1 MGRRFLGALLGL
13 FMLVCGVGAVAMAI
27 WGDDALDHDVQKAL
41 QLPERLPRELNLFNP
56 MAGFG
61 VAEGKNPAEEGY
73 AATTRVN
80 ELLAAPGPSDEDE
93 LGDKVRRA
101 WVVSELTVA
110 DDENILC
117 SPKEDGCVARLW
129 SGRDELHALAKA
141 HQTLLDRYRGLAEFT
156 DYRMEL
162 HPHVE
167 MPLPESRTLRATH
180 RLWLGMQ
187 AASYFQG
194 ASGALD
200 AVLDDLRFLRR
211 VLAQADDLLTKMV
224 VADMVV
230 EDLHVYAAFM
240 DREGALLDEFPTL
253 ESLSGREASLESALA
268 SEFRFS
274 ASTLL
279 TLENRPETYDE
290 LGLPRWLGAVGLR
303 PLFKRNRSVNST
315 YRCWYQVPVAKRLQ
329 PADALARETSETD
342 RGCKFGWAEWIS
354 NPLGTIIVS
363 IAQPDLSHYA
373 GRLHDLRGLITL
385 VNLKRSIRRAGIAE
399 DQLAEYL
406 STEGARFTDP
416 YLGKPVLWRSET
428 RTLYFNSPQPRRGY
442 HRLPLEPLG

>member
-1 MGRRFLGALLGL
+1 MERRFLGTLLGL
-13 FMLVCGVGAVAMAI
+13 LVLVCGVGAVALAI
-27 WGDDALDHDVQKAL
+27 WRDDTLDRDVQKAL

-56 MAGFG
+56 IAGFG

-80 ELLAAPGPSDEDE
+80 ELLAAPGPSDEE
-93 LGDKVRRA
+93 EFGDTVRRA
-101 WVVSELTVA
+101 WVVSELTVE

-117 SPKEDGCVARLW
+117 SPKDDGCVARLW
-129 SGRDELHALAKA
+129 SGRDELRALAKA
-141 HQTLLDRYRGLAEFT
+141 HQTLIDRYRGLADFT

-167 MPLPESRTLRATH
+167 MPFPEFRTLRATH

-187 AASYFQG
+187 AASYLQG

-200 AVLDDLRFLRR
+200 TVLGDLRFLRR

-230 EDLHVYAAFM
+230 EDLRVFAALM
-240 DREGALLDEFPTL
+240 DREAGLLDEFPEI
-253 ESLSGREASLESALA
+253 ESLSGQEASLESALQ

-274 ASTLL
+274 TSALL
-279 TLENRPETYDE
+279 TLENRPETYHE

-303 PLFKRNRSVNST
+303 PLFKPNRSVNSAN
-315 YRCWYQVPVAKRLQ
+315 RCWEQVHAATRLK
-329 PADALARETSETD
+329 PADALTRGSSETEN
-342 RGCKFGWAEWIS
+342 GCKFGWTEWIS

-363 IAQPDLSHYA
+363 IAQPNVSHYA
-373 GRLHDLRGLITL
+373 GRLHDLHGLITL

-428 RTLYFNSPQPRRGY
+428 RTLYFTSPQPRRGY

>member
-13 FMLVCGVGAVAMAI
+13 LVLVCGVGAVAVAI
-27 WGDDALDHDVQKAL
+27 WGDDALERDVQKAL
-41 QLPERLPRELNLFNP
+41 QLPARLPRELNLFNP
-56 MAGFG
+56 IAGFG

-73 AATTRVN
+73 AAITRVN
-80 ELLAAPGPSDEDE
+80 ELLAAPGPSDEE
-93 LGDKVRRA
+93 KLGDKVRRA
-101 WVVSELTVA
+101 WVVSKLTVG

-117 SPKEDGCVARLW
+117 SPKDDGCVARLW
-129 SGRDELHALAKA
+129 SGRDELRALASA
-141 HQTLLDRYRGLAEFT
+141 HQTLLDRYRGLADFT

-167 MPLPESRTLRATH
+167 MPLPEFRTLRATH

-187 AASYFQG
+187 AASYSHG

-200 AVLDDLRFLRR
+200 AVLGDLRFLRR

-230 EDLHVYAAFM
+230 EDLHVFAAIM
-240 DREGALLDEFPTL
+240 DREGALLDEFPAL
-253 ESLSGREASLESALA
+253 ESLSGQEASLESALR

-274 ASTLL
+274 TSAFL
-279 TLENRPETYDE
+279 TLDNRPETYDN

-303 PLFKRNRSVNST
+303 PLFKPNRSVNSAH
-315 YRCWYQVPVAKRLQ
+315 RCWEQVRAATRLKPV
-329 PADALARETSETD
+329 DVLARGSAETEK
-342 RGCKFGWAEWIS
+342 GCEFRWTEWIS
-354 NPLGTIIVS
+354 NPLGTTIVS

-373 GRLHDLRGLITL
+373 ARLHDLRGLITL

-399 DQLAEYL
+399 DQLAKYL
-406 STEGARFTDP
+406 STAGSRFTDP
-416 YLGKPVLWRSET
+416 YLGKLVWKSET
-428 RTLYFNSPQPRRGY
+428 RTLYFTSPQPRRGY
-442 HRLPLEPLG
+442 NHLPLYPLG